1 MASSNPKH
9 VDMNNSDRSP
19 ERIYHI
25 ATAIAWQEALQQESY
40 VHPSLATEGFIH
52 CSYQNQVAE
61 TLKLHFKGQTD
72 LVLLEIDPSQL
83 TAELKVEPSRNGEL
97 FPHLYGP
104 LNLDAAI
111 IQTAIVQSP
120 PC

>member
-9 VDMNNSDRSP
+9 VDVKTPDPSP

-40 VHPSLATEGFIH
+40 VHPSLFSEGFIH
-52 CSYQNQVAE
+52 CSYREQVDE
-61 TLKLHFKGQTD
+61 TLKLHFKGQTN
-72 LVLLEIDPSQL
+72 LVLLEIDPTQL

-104 LNLDAAI
+104 LNSDAAI
-111 IQTAIVQSP
+111 VQTTIVQGPS
-120 PC
+120 

>member
-9 VDMNNSDRSP
+9 IEMNTSDLSP
-19 ERIYHI
+19 DRIYHI
-25 ATAIAWQEALQQESY
+25 TTAIAWQEALQQESY

-52 CSYQNQVAE
+52 CSYWEQVDE

-72 LVLLEIDPSQL
+72 LVLLEIDPTQL

-104 LNLDAAI
+104 LNLNAAI
-111 IQTAIVQSP
+111 VRTAIVQGVS
-120 PC
+120 